1 MNKKELKELID
12 SEVSKVFSDMISK
25 EPQEELKETPKVH
38 SSPKKPS
45 ITEEELDEIL
55 FYGGK
60 KKKEE

>member
-12 SEVSKVFSDMISK
+12 SEVSKVFSDMTSK

-45 ITEEELDEIL
+45 ITEEELDQIL

-60 KKKEE
+60 KKKEQ